1 MVLLQ
6 NRKLGRLASAVAG
19 LLLLLLPPAAG
30 AHPGIEIQLAR
41 LAALI
46 EQEPTNVDYLLQRAE
61 LYRLHEDY
69 DRALTD
75 LAAAAKQK
83 PDSPGLALARA
94 RVCSDLGRTQEALE
108 SIETVLTA
116 ERNHPEALL
125 LRARCLSRLNRA
137 GEAVVDYNAALRQIP
152 KPAPDLFLERARTQA
167 ALGRFDDAVSGLD
180 EGLTRLGDLVTL
192 QLAGIEYERAQA
204 KFDAALVRVDK
215 VIAGSPVK
223 ETWLVLRGEVLEQA
237 GRLTEARKV
246 FQQTLARIAAYPPA
260 RHGRGMTL
268 QLEQRARTGLARTEH
283 RLALTSN
290 QNQNHVP

>member
-1 MVLLQ
+1 MVLSQ
-6 NRKLGRLASAVAG
+6 NRKLSLLALAVAG
-19 LLLLLLPPAAG
+19 LLLLPLATS

-61 LYRLHEDY
+61 LHRLHEDY
-69 DRALTD
+69 ESALKD
-75 LAAAAKQK
+75 LAIAAKLK

-94 RVCSDLGRTQEALE
+94 RVFSDLGRTQEALE
-108 SIETVLTA
+108 SIETVLTG

-125 LRARCLSRLNRA
+125 LRARCLGRLNRA
-137 GEAVVDYNAALRQIP
+137 GEAVVDYNAALRLIP

-167 ALGRFDDAVSGLD
+167 SLGRFDDAVSGLD

-192 QLAGIEYERAQA
+192 QLAGIEYERIQA

-215 VIAGSPVK
+215 LIAGSPVK
-223 ETWLVLRGEVLEQA
+223 ETWLVLRAEVLESA
-237 GRLTEARKV
+237 GRLAEAREV
-246 FQQTLARIAAYPPA
+246 FKQALARIAAYPPA

-268 QLEQRARTGLARTEH
+268 QLEQRARSGLARTER
-283 RLALTSN
+283 RLALTTN
-290 QNQNHVP
+290 QNQKHVP